1 MRFLFLL
8 FITVP
13 IVEMWVLLQVGS
25 KIGALATIFAVFLT
39 AALGLALLRQQG
51 FNTLLKL
58 NQRMENGQLPA
69 QEIMEGVML
78 AVGGA
83 LLLTPGFIT
92 DAIGFACLLP
102 FSRQLLVA
110 GLWQR
115 GVKAAGQGQFTYS
128 SESLSSGFQHDQHDL
143 NKPFSSSSS
152 EQVDTQSSSTETID
166 GEFRRED

>member
-102 FSRQLLVA
+102 FSRHLLVA

-115 GVKAAGQGQFTYS
+115 GVKAAEQGQFTYS
-128 SESLSSGFQHDQHDL
+128 SESHSSGFQHDL